1 MKKLAVLPLSAVVLV
16 GLAACGSSAPE
27 PDAFYEATLS
37 DGGTVKISIDLSE
50 EYVSAELD
58 NTDNTS
64 PSDLGGVVVWADD
77 GTPYEFEPTESASVE
92 PGATET
98 FELEITDREVDE
110 ELGVESVE
118 IYGPDDR
125 DFTPARETSN

>member
-1 MKKLAVLPLSAVVLV
+1 MKKLAALPLTTIALV
-16 GLAACGSSAPE
+16 GLAACGSSTPE

-37 DGGTVKISIDLSE
+37 DGGTVTVSIDLSE
-50 EYVSAELD
+50 EYVSVELD
-58 NTDNTS
+58 NSDGTS

-77 GTPYEFEPTESASVE
+77 DTPYEFEPAEGASVE

-98 FELEITDREVDE
+98 FELEIRDREVDE

-118 IYGPDDR
+118 VYGPDDS
-125 DFTPARETSN
+125 DFIPAHEVSP